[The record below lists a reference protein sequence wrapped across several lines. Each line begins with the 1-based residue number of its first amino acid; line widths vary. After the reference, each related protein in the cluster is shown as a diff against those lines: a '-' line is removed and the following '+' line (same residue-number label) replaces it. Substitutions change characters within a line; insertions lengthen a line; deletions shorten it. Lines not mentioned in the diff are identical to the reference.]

1 MKIPQVHMGD
11 FDYDLPESQI
21 RKRPLEV
28 RSQSRLIMLKA
39 NQIYFHDA
47 FENLNK
53 YLNKGDLIIGNASK
67 VVPARMFFQ
76 KESGAVIEILC
87 LSPHEMPYAEAFSQN
102 SKVTFSA
109 YIGNS
114 KKWKTGVVTCTLND
128 LTITAERKGS
138 SKDAFIVEFSW
149 NKSIPFS
156 QVLEACGKVPI
167 PPYFE
172 REEEWIDRSRYQTVF
187 AKWEGSVAAPTA
199 GLHYDQLVLDRL
211 KSDGVNFQYLTLHV
225 GAGTFKPV
233 TTDVISGH
241 EMHNES
247 FEVSKELIQELI
259 EVKGKRIAA
268 GTTSLRALES
278 LYWLAFLLQSG
289 DRTMFIPQWLP
300 YQHDLQWTGH
310 DALIY
315 LLQYMN
321 ENGLNHLAAKT
332 EICIVPGY
340 QFKICQM
347 LQTNFHQPKST
358 LLLLIAAILG
368 KEWRSLYAFA
378 LQEKLSFLSYGDTM
392 LLDIK

>member
-1 MKIPQVHMGD
+1 MKIPQVQMGD

-21 RKRPLEV
+21 RKRPLEI
-28 RSQSRLIMLKA
+28 RSQSRLVVKDK

-47 FENLNK
+47 FENLSK
-53 YLNKGDLIIGNASK
+53 YLNRGDLLVGNASK
-67 VVPARMFFQ
+67 VVPARIFFQ

-87 LSPHEMPYAEAFSQN
+87 LSPNDMPYAEAFSQT
-102 SKVTFSA
+102 SSVVFTA

-114 KKWKTGVVTCTLND
+114 KKWKSGTIACTIGD

-138 SKDAFIVEFSW
+138 TKDAFIIEFSW
-149 NKSIPFS
+149 NKCIPFS

-172 REEEWIDRSRYQTVF
+172 REEELIDRSRYQTVF

-199 GLHYDQLVLDRL
+199 GLHYDDLVLQRL
-211 KSDGVNFQYLTLHV
+211 KNAGVDFKYLTLHV

-233 TTDVISGH
+233 TTDEISGH

-247 FEVSKELIQELI
+247 FEISKVLI
-259 EVKGKRIAA
+259 EELLAVKGKRIAA
-268 GTTSLRALES
+268 GTTSMRALES
-278 LYWLAFLLQSG
+278 LYWLAFLLKSG
-289 DRTMFIPQWLP
+289 DRSFFVPQWLP
-300 YQHDLQWTGH
+300 YQQELEWSGNE
-310 DALIY
+310 ALHY
-315 LLQYMN
+315 LIQFMN
-321 ENGLNHLAAKT
+321 ENQLSKLSAKT

-340 QFKICQM
+340 QFRIVQV

-368 KEWRSLYAFA
+368 DEWKELYKYA
-378 LQEKLSFLSYGDTM
+378 LKEDLAFLSYGDTM